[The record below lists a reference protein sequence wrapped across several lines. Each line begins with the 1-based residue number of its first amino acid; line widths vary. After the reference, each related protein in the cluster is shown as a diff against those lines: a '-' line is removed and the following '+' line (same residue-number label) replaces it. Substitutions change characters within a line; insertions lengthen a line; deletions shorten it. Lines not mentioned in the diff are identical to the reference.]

1 MTIGGSV
8 AAAAGA
14 ISLLRGKRVLG
25 LLFLDVVLEVLLC
38 LAGLA
43 PVLDDNAGAPDDL
56 PGLSLL
62 VDFAEAGPLA
72 KLLAVVDGDQGDLV
86 LHAKGLKYKLGPG
99 ISFFGD
105 TIWQHSKLNR
115 KQEL

>member
-1 MTIGGSV
+1 M
-8 AAAAGA
+8 AA
-14 ISLLRGKRVLG
+14 SLPQLAPSLSFEVREKLG

-86 LHAKGLKYKLGPG
+86 LHAKGLKGKLGRG
-99 ISFFGD
+99 ISYFSD
-105 TIWQHSKLNR
+105 TIWRQQSN
-115 KQEL
+115 

>member
-1 MTIGGSV
+1 M
-8 AAAAGA
+8 AA
-14 ISLLRGKRVLG
+14 SLPQLAPSLSFEVREKLG

-86 LHAKGLKYKLGPG
+86 LHAKGLKCKLGRG
-99 ISFFGD
+99 ITFFGEI
-105 TIWQHSKLNR
+105 IWQRHSH
-115 KQEL
+115 

>member
-14 ISLLRGKRVLG
+14 ISLLRGLREKLG

-43 PVLDDNAGAPDDL
+43 PVLDDDAGAPDNL

-72 KLLAVVDGDQGDLV
+72 KLLTVVDGD
-86 LHAKGLKYKLGPG
+86 H
-99 ISFFGD
+99 I
-105 TIWQHSKLNR
+105 
-115 KQEL
+115 

>member
-1 MTIGGSV
+1 M
-8 AAAAGA
+8 AA
-14 ISLLRGKRVLG
+14 SLPQLAPYLSFEVREKLG

-43 PVLDDNAGAPDDL
+43 PILDDNAGAPDDL

-86 LHAKGLKYKLGPG
+86 LHAKGLKDKLGRG
-99 ISFFGD
+99 IIFFRD
-105 TIWQHSKLNR
+105 TIWQRHSN
-115 KQEL
+115 